1 MAPTNIYIDNFNNNP
16 EQKLIESLIVE
27 SIKFNGKDFYYLPRK
42 ASTQFDTVYGEDPGK
57 FYDEAHLI
65 EMYVQ
70 NVEGWGGER
79 DTITNFGLEI
89 REEMTLI
96 VAMRRFNDLLSVM
109 RRNLD
114 LLDKAIQGTVVM
126 SMDLE
131 SMAASFLDGKVPM
144 KFEAPLGYP
153 SLKPL
158 GSWVT
163 DLVLRVEFL
172 SKWLY
177 EGAPSSYWLSAFFFP
192 QGFMTAAL

>member
-1 MAPTNIYIDNFNNNP
+1 
-16 EQKLIESLIVE
+16 
-27 SIKFNGKDFYYLPRK
+27 
-42 ASTQFDTVYGEDPGK
+42 
-57 FYDEAHLI
+57 
-65 EMYVQ
+65 
-70 NVEGWGGER
+70 
-79 DTITNFGLEI
+79 
-89 REEMTLI
+89 
-96 VAMRRFNDLLSVM
+96 M

-172 SKWLY
+172 AKWLY